1 MANRITRSSAVLL
14 KNESVVGTDAVPTG
28 GANAMLVGN
37 VDVRPLVANNVNR
50 DRLRSF
56 IGGNVSLVG
65 TKYKE
70 ISFDVELVG
79 SGTAGT
85 APAWGPALR
94 ACAMAETV
102 IASTRVDYTPITDSQ
117 ETASIYAWKDGVR
130 HILLAAKGEW
140 TITLRA
146 GQLPTIAF
154 RFMGLDGGESV
165 QSNPSLT
172 LTGWR
177 QPQVLTDAF
186 TQDIVSGGTVSPT
199 GAPAISGGTALVSD
213 GIELSSGHAVNFTPL
228 IGLET
233 IDITAREVTGST
245 RLDETA
251 TQEVARLALVRANT
265 LGALSLL
272 HGTVTGDKVL
282 VHMPSVQFSEMGY
295 EDVNGKLLQRYALR
309 GVPVSGN
316 DEIRIVTSF

>member
-1 MANRITRSSAVLL
+1 MANRLNRSSAVLV
-14 KNESVVGTDAVPTG
+14 KVETTIGTDAVPTG

-37 VDVRPLVANNVNR
+37 VDVRPLVANSVNR
-50 DRLRSF
+50 DRLRSY
-56 IGGNVSLVG
+56 IGGNAALVG

-70 ISFDVELVG
+70 ISFDVEMVG
-79 SGTAGT
+79 SGTAGI
-85 APAWGPALR
+85 APAWGACMR
-94 ACAMAETV
+94 ACAFAETL
-102 IASTRVDYTPITDSQ
+102 IASTRVDYTPITDAQ
-117 ETASIYAWKDGVR
+117 ETVTIYAWKDGVR
-130 HILLAAKGEW
+130 HVMLASKGEW
-140 TITLRA
+140 SLTFKA
-146 GQLPTIAF
+146 GEVPKLKF
-154 RFMGLDGGESV
+154 RFMGLDGSESAV
-165 QSNPSLT
+165 ANPSLT

-177 QPQVLTDAF
+177 IPQVLTDAF

-199 GAPAISGGTALVSD
+199 GAPAISGGTTIISD
-213 GIELSSGHAVNFTPL
+213 GIELQSGHEVSFTPL

-251 TQEVARLALVRANT
+251 ANEITRLGLVRANT
-265 LGALSLL
+265 LAALSML

-282 VHMPSVQFSEMGY
+282 VHMPSVQFSEMQY
-295 EDVNGKLLQRYALR
+295 DEINGKLLQRYALR